1 MRQSG
6 DEHSD
11 DDHKEH
17 ATSVLTAGGRLKPLQ
32 LVWAKSR
39 GYPWYPAL
47 IIDPNIPK
55 GFVHNSVPLPCP
67 PDNVLTLRKPSAG
80 EDQYLVLFFDTK
92 RTWQWLTPK
101 NLEVLGIMKGI
112 DESKLNESKKPALR
126 KAVKKAY
133 EEALHYQSQV
143 TKKKP
148 EGKL

>member
-1 MRQSG
+1 M
-6 DEHSD
+6 
-11 DDHKEH
+11 
-17 ATSVLTAGGRLKPLQ
+17 Q

-67 PDNVLTLRKPSAG
+67 PDNVLTLKKAG
-80 EDQYLVLFFDTK
+80 VTEDQYLVLFFDTK
-92 RTWQWLTPK
+92 RTWQWLTTK
-101 NLEVLGIMKGI
+101 NLEMLGISKGI

-143 TKKKP
+143 NKKKP